1 MRMLCQIHI
10 NFLMRQGSKGNAVKE
25 CLFRLKI
32 QQPKNCTLS
41 NYGLQ
46 LIFNK
51 NIIDGSKI
59 RFSVQYTWQIFGLQ
73 GFRLVNRLRSYSQD
87 AIPVNQNFVM
97 STEQRNLL

>member
-1 MRMLCQIHI
+1 MPFQAQNTAAQKLHP
-10 NFLMRQGSKGNAVKE
+10 
-25 CLFRLKI
+25 I
-32 QQPKNCTLS
+32 QLWA
-41 NYGLQ
+41 LQ